1 MRAAAVGGGAYVA
14 GKHRARAQDEQA
26 ADQTEQD
33 SRTGSPEAQP
43 PQPAA
48 QAAPSASSD
57 GLSEDA
63 ITKLKEISDLHASGV
78 LTDEEF
84 AQQKERLL
92 A

>member
-14 GKHRARAQDEQA
+14 GKHRAGAEAEQA

-33 SRTGSPEAQP
+33 PGAGSPE
-43 PQPAA
+43 
-48 QAAPSASSD
+48 AAPSASS
-57 GLSEDA
+57 GALSEDA

-78 LTDEEF
+78 LTDAEF
-84 AQQKERLL
+84 AEQKQKLL

>member
-1 MRAAAVGGGAYVA
+1 MRAAAVGGGAYVVGKRRA
-14 GKHRARAQDEQA
+14 GAEDEQAADQTQQA

-33 SRTGSPEAQP
+33 PGTGSPET
-43 PQPAA
+43 
-48 QAAPSASSD
+48 APSASSG

-63 ITKLKEISDLHASGV
+63 ITKLKEISALHASGV

-84 AQQKERLL
+84 AQQKEKLL

>member
-26 ADQTEQD
+26 AAQSEQAQSTSPPETEP
-33 SRTGSPEAQP
+33 SVAEA
-43 PQPAA
+43 AA
-48 QAAPSASSD
+48 AASAG
-57 GLSEDA
+57 GLSGDA
-63 ITKLKEISDLHASGV
+63 ITKLKQISDLHASGV

>member
-1 MRAAAVGGGAYVA
+1 MVGGGAYVA

-26 ADQTEQD
+26 ADAAEQD
-33 SRTGSPEAQP
+33 ERISSLEAQQPEATA
-43 PQPAA
+43 PAA
-48 QAAPSASSD
+48 APASSG
-57 GLSEDA
+57 GLSDDA
-63 ITKLKEISDLHASGV
+63 ITKLKQISDLHASGV

>member
-1 MRAAAVGGGAYVA
+1 MRAAAVGGGAYMA
-14 GKHRARAQDEQA
+14 GKHRAGAQDEQAQDEQA
-26 ADQTEQD
+26 ADQ
-33 SRTGSPEAQP
+33 STGSSEAQT

-48 QAAPSASSD
+48 EAPAPAGSA